1 MRRNGSNGQRLD
13 HVERDVSD
21 MKRDLERQQEEY
33 EQHIRRH
40 VIDDLQATRY
50 NGKPLYSYVDIA
62 DRHRISAS
70 AVQRIAM
77 AEGLTRRNKA

>member
-1 MRRNGSNGQRLD
+1 MRQKGSNGQRLD
-13 HVERDVSD
+13 NVEHDLSQV
-21 MKRDLERQQEEY
+21 KRDLQRQQEEY
-33 EQHIRRH
+33 EQHIRLH

-50 NGKPLYSYVDIA
+50 NGKPLYSYTDIA
-62 DRHRISAS
+62 DRYQISVS

>member
-1 MRRNGSNGQRLD
+1 MRKNGSNGHRLD
-13 HVERDVSD
+13 NVERDLSQV
-21 MKRDLERQQEEY
+21 KRDLMRQREEY

-40 VIDDLQATRY
+40 VIDDLQETRY
-50 NGKPLYSYVDIA
+50 NGKPMYSYADIA
-62 DRHRISAS
+62 DRHELSTS

>member
-1 MRRNGSNGQRLD
+1 MRKNGSNGQRLD

-21 MKRDLERQQEEY
+21 MKRELERQQEEY

-40 VIDDLQATRY
+40 VIDDLQETRY
-50 NGKPLYSYVDIA
+50 NGKPLYSYADIA
-62 DRHRISAS
+62 DRHGISVS

>member
-13 HVERDVSD
+13 NLERNTLE
-21 MKRDLERQQEEY
+21 MKRELEDQKERY

-50 NGKPLYSYVDIA
+50 NSKPLYSYADIA
-62 DRHRISAS
+62 DRHDISPS
-70 AVQRIAM
+70 AVQRIAI
-77 AEGLTRRNKA
+77 AERLTRRNRA

>member
-21 MKRDLERQQEEY
+21 MKRELERQQEEY

-40 VIDDLQATRY
+40 VIDDLQETRY
-50 NGKPLYSYVDIA
+50 NDKPLYSYADIA
-62 DRHRISAS
+62 DRHSISVS

>member
-1 MRRNGSNGQRLD
+1 MRKKGNNGQRLD
-13 HVERDVSD
+13 NFERDLSQV
-21 MKRDLERQQEEY
+21 KRDLQRQQEEY

-40 VIDDLQATRY
+40 VIDDLQETRY
-50 NGKPLYSYVDIA
+50 NGKPLYSYADIA
-62 DRHRISAS
+62 DRHEISTN